1 LSIWKPSS
9 ARFTGF
15 DPVTNE
21 VESEGNSDSIAIW
34 MLACGET
41 IGWASL
47 FYIYGALL
55 VWIEADT
62 GWHRASLAIGLTLAL
77 VVSGLTVGLA
87 GRLVDRGLGA
97 EMLTVGAA
105 LGGLALLGLSQVQTL
120 LQWYVV
126 WAIIGLAMSASF
138 YDMCFAFLTR
148 RLGRDARAAIIR
160 VTLVAGLASTLA
172 FPLGAVLAERFG
184 WRGAVTSFGLLQL
197 FVTVPLFFFAGRRL
211 RRREAAPATAKRP
224 AKAPFRQIIQR
235 PAFWL
240 LAGAFGLASMNHT
253 MLVTYFIPLFT
264 GFGIA
269 KTTAVLA
276 ASVVGPFQVI
286 GRLVLMMNGGRISPL
301 LSTRLALVGL
311 ITSSAVLMAAGL
323 APILVFVFAAV
334 QGASV
339 GMMSI
344 LRPILIAEIMGLE
357 QFGAVSGAIA
367 TVPIFAT
374 ALAPLVGAL
383 VLGVGGGAG
392 LLTASLTLALTALG
406 LSALLR
412 VSQVA

>member
-1 LSIWKPSS
+1 
-9 ARFTGF
+9 
-15 DPVTNE
+15 VTP
-21 VESEGNSDSIAIW
+21 EGSRDNTAIW
-34 MLACGET
+34 MLALGET

-47 FYIYGALL
+47 FYSYGALL
-55 VWIEADT
+55 VWIETDT

-77 VVSGLTVGLA
+77 VVSGFTVGLA

-97 EMLTVGAA
+97 EMLTAGAG

-120 LQWYVV
+120 AQWYIV
-126 WAIIGLAMSASF
+126 WAIIGLAMAASF

-148 RLGRDARAAIIR
+148 RLGAGARVAIIR

-184 WRGAVTSFGLLQL
+184 WRGAVMAFGLLQL
-197 FVTVPLFFFAGRRL
+197 FVTVPLFFFASRRL
-211 RRREAAPATAKRP
+211 RRREAAPTATANVSVVP
-224 AKAPFRQIIQR
+224 LRQIIRR
-235 PAFWL
+235 PSFWL
-240 LAGAFGLASMNHT
+240 LAGAFGLAAMNHT
-253 MLVTYFIPLFT
+253 LLVTYFIPLFT

-286 GRLVLMMNGGRISPL
+286 GRLVLMVNGARITAL
-301 LSTRLALVGL
+301 FSTRLALVGL
-311 ITSSAVLMAAGL
+311 IVSSTTLMAAGM
-323 APILVFVFAAV
+323 APMLVFVFAAI

-344 LRPILIAEIMGLE
+344 LRPILIADIMGVA

-367 TVPIFAT
+367 TVPLFAT

-383 VLGVGGGAG
+383 LLGFGGATALLVGSLG
-392 LLTASLTLALTALG
+392 LGLIALG
-406 LSALLR
+406 LASLLR
-412 VSQVA
+412 VGSQG

>member
-1 LSIWKPSS
+1 
-9 ARFTGF
+9 
-15 DPVTNE
+15 
-21 VESEGNSDSIAIW
+21 
-34 MLACGET
+34 MLAFGET

-55 VWIEADT
+55 VWIETDT
-62 GWHRASLAIGLTLAL
+62 GWHRMSLAFGLTLAL
-77 VVSGLTVGLA
+77 VVSALTVGLA

-97 EMLTVGAA
+97 EMLTAGAA

-120 LQWYVV
+120 AQWYII
-126 WAIIGLAMSASF
+126 WAVIGLAMSASF

-148 RLGRDARAAIIR
+148 RLGMDARAAIIR
-160 VTLVAGLASTLA
+160 VTLVAGFASTLA
-172 FPLGAVLAERFG
+172 FPLGAVLAENFG
-184 WRGAVTSFGLLQL
+184 WRGAVTSFGLMQL

-211 RRREAAPATAKRP
+211 RRHEAAPALASNISTTKLP
-224 AKAPFRQIIQR
+224 LRQIMQR
-235 PAFWL
+235 SAFWL
-240 LAGAFGLASMNHT
+240 LAGAFGLAAMNHS

-286 GRLVLMMNGGRISPL
+286 GRLVLMMNGARTSAL
-301 LSTRLALVGL
+301 LSTRVALAGLLV
-311 ITSSAVLMAAGL
+311 SSATLMAAGL
-323 APILVFVFAAV
+323 APMLVFVFAAV
-334 QGASV
+334 QGASI

-357 QFGAVSGAIA
+357 QFGAVSGTIA

-383 VLGVGGGAG
+383 MLGVGGGAA
-392 LLTASLTLALTALG
+392 LLACSLTLALAALG
-406 LSALLR
+406 LAALLR
-412 VSQVA
+412 VTS